1 MFQENEKEKLFN
13 PFNHILIPRL
23 FERKQNKTN
32 NEKDFLNKKRNLEKL
47 SGSKK
52 RYLKIN

>member
-1 MFQENEKEKLFN
+1 MLQENKKEKLFN

-23 FERKQNKTN
+23 FERKNNETN
-32 NEKDFLNKKRNLEKL
+32 NAKDFLNKKRNSEKN